1 MKEFLK
7 SGYVGN
13 IYPDKKIC
21 IHTYAQAKK
30 SGKLDE
36 KIKQI
41 ADRWAQFG
49 FTEGFPEERKEELA
63 YAYEQLAIF
72 LIFCEDDQTDRL
84 FKKDGSF
91 ETVGFPLT
99 RKVLSC
105 LEPNEFDFQKFIKY
119 CKIFNSND
127 FIELVDKLNPLTHDD
142 PNHPWHRKY
151 ANVDLEAEAVYYV
164 SEMIIEKFKNPD
176 EDDEVIKK
184 KYTDKLYEIINK
196 KKEELEN
203 ERTSSDNTDA

>member
-7 SGYVGN
+7 SDCVGY
-13 IYPDKKIC
+13 ICLDKKIC

-41 ADRWAQFG
+41 ADRWAKLG
-49 FTEGFPEERKEELA
+49 FTEGFLEERKEELA

-72 LIFCEDDQTDRL
+72 LILCEDDQTDRL
-84 FKKDGSF
+84 FDKDSCF

-99 RKVLSC
+99 RKVLGI
-105 LEPNEFDFQKFIKY
+105 LNPNEFDFQKFLKY
-119 CKIFNSND
+119 CKIFNPND
-127 FIELVDKLNPLTHDD
+127 LIESADKLNPLTHDD
-142 PNHPWHRKY
+142 PNYPWKRKY
-151 ANVDLEAEAVYYV
+151 GNVDLEAQAVYYI

-176 EDDEVIKK
+176 EDDEAIKK

-203 ERTSSDNTDA
+203 ERTSSDNTNA

>member
-1 MKEFLK
+1 MREFLK
-7 SGYVGN
+7 SSCVGN
-13 IYPDKKIC
+13 IHSDKRIC
-21 IHTYAQAKK
+21 VHTYAQAKK

-41 ADRWAQFG
+41 ADRWAQLG

-91 ETVGFPLT
+91 ETVGFPMT
-99 RKVLSC
+99 RMVLSC

-127 FIELVDKLNPLTHDD
+127 FIELADKLNPLMHDD
-142 PNHPWHRKY
+142 PNYPWHRKY
-151 ANVDLEAEAVYYV
+151 DVDLVAKAVYYV

-196 KKEELEN
+196 KKEELKN
-203 ERTSSDNTDA
+203 EGTSSDNTNA